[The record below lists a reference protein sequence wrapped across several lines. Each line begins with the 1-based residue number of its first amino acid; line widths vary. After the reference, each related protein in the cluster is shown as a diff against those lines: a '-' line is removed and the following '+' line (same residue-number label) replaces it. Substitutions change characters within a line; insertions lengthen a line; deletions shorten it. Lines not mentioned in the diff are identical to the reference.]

1 MNLISSCSLHAE
13 EIEMNL
19 EYVSSVVITGITVV
33 FIALIL
39 LVLILYVFGF
49 ISNMKTKSANKKKAI
64 KSADKTDDKAT
75 AGIKMTNA
83 PIIDDGIEEEIVAV
97 ISAAIAA
104 MSEKSGKKLMLK
116 SIKASK
122 PQRSAWA
129 AAGLI
134 DNTRP
139 F

>member
-1 MNLISSCSLHAE
+1 MNLMSSLLAE
-13 EIEMNL
+13 EIDMNI

-33 FIALIL
+33 FIGLIV

-49 ISNMKTKSANKKKAI
+49 FSNIKTKSAEKKKAI
-64 KSADKTDDKAT
+64 KSADKVDDKIT
-75 AGIKMTNA
+75 AGIKTTKA
-83 PIIDDGIEEEIVAV
+83 PAIDDGIEGEIVAV

>member
-1 MNLISSCSLHAE
+1 MNLMSSLHAE
-13 EIEMNL
+13 EIDMNI

-33 FIALIL
+33 FIGLIV

-49 ISNMKTKSANKKKAI
+49 ISNIKTKSSDKKKVI
-64 KSADKTDDKAT
+64 KSADKSDSKVT
-75 AGIKMTNA
+75 AGIKTAKA
-83 PIIDDGIEEEIVAV
+83 PVIDDGIEEEIVAV
-97 ISAAIAA
+97 ISAAVAA
-104 MSEKSGKKLMLK
+104 MSEKSGKKLILK

-122 PQRSAWA
+122 SQRSAWA

>member
-75 AGIKMTNA
+75 AGIKMTA

>member
-1 MNLISSCSLHAE
+1 MNLMSSLHAE
-13 EIEMNL
+13 EIDMNI

-33 FIALIL
+33 FIGLIV

-49 ISNMKTKSANKKKAI
+49 ISNIKTKSSDKKKVI
-64 KSADKTDDKAT
+64 KSADKSDSKVT
-75 AGIKMTNA
+75 AGIKTTKA
-83 PIIDDGIEEEIVAV
+83 PVIDDGIEEEIVAV
-97 ISAAIAA
+97 ISAAVAA
-104 MSEKSGKKLMLK
+104 MSEKSGKKLILK